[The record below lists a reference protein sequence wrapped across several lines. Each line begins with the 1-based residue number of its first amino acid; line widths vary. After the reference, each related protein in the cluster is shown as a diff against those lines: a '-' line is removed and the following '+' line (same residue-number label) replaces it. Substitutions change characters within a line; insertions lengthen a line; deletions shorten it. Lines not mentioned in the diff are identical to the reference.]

1 MQDDRVKIVEPDADE
16 VDSYFR
22 QERPEMLPFVDD
34 NVKTVLDVGCGAG
47 EFAASLKVERPGLVV
62 WGIEPVGAAA
72 SLAGARLDRV
82 IAQSFKPGMDD
93 LAGKQFDCILFND
106 VLEHMADPD
115 NILRECREYLAPG
128 GCVVASIPN
137 ILYFYEITR
146 ILVKEDW
153 EYRDHGIL
161 DKTHLRFFTR
171 KSIVRMFIAAG
182 YEIDEIRGIGGFAG
196 KKYKI
201 ANFLTLGRLHDW
213 RYVQFGVRARLSR

>member
-1 MQDDRVKIVEPDADE
+1 MISEIGTVPEESSFDS
-16 VDSYFR
+16 DSYYS
-22 QERPEMLPFVDD
+22 QTRPEMLGLMP
-34 NVKTVLDVGCGAG
+34 NGINRVLEVGCGAG

-72 SLAGARLDRV
+72 TVATARLDRV
-82 IAQSFKPGMDD
+82 IPQNFVPGMDA
-93 LAGKQFDCILFND
+93 LVGQQFDCIVFND

-115 NILRECREYLAPG
+115 NMLRECRQYLAPG
-128 GCVVASIPN
+128 GSVVASIPN

-146 ILVKEDW
+146 ILITEDW

-171 KSIVRMFIAAG
+171 KSIVRMFTSAG
-182 YEIDEIRGIGGFAG
+182 YEIDEIRGIDGFAG

-201 ANFLTLGRLHDW
+201 ANFFTLGRLHDW